1 MDSRYSAQR
10 DSYRLPEEGI
20 RIDLRAER
28 ARRRAGAGRRRQAPA
43 PQRRTPP
50 RTAAQ
55 RPTPPR
61 PQRTRPST
69 QPAQRTPA
77 RLRGLTLAA
86 ILAVAVLGIAAAV
99 GLTTGS
105 ESPTPPPPTEV
116 AAEPAAVI
124 EPSPAVEISIPSID
138 VRANFEDGSC
148 RVKDDKINPDSMREA
163 CTYTAE
169 GKPYSLPG
177 TDSPDIVVIAGHT
190 GAGVP
195 AVFNNLYD
203 GRANEHKVSIG
214 DKLYLRTEN
223 SGDEWLVYTA
233 TDLHDPSK
241 DGLEQ
246 DSSIWGE
253 GPMPGRLLTI
263 SCIQPAN
270 LLAAAVRNAVVGWQ
284 FDGVAT
290 APEQAS

>member
-55 RPTPPR
+55 RPAPPR

-69 QPAQRTPA
+69 QPSQRTPA
-77 RLRGLTLAA
+77 RRRGLALAA

-99 GLTTGS
+99 GLTTGP
-105 ESPTPPPPTEV
+105 ESPTPPPTTEV

-138 VRANFEDGSC
+138 VRAGFEDGSC

-169 GKPYSLPG
+169 GKPYALPG

>member
-28 ARRRAGAGRRRQAPA
+28 ARRRAGAGRRQQASA
-43 PQRRTPP
+43 PQRRTSP
-50 RTAAQ
+50 Q
-55 RPTPPR
+55 RPAPPR

-69 QPAQRTPA
+69 LPSQRTVT
-77 RLRGLTLAA
+77 RRRGLSLAA
-86 ILAVAVLGIAAAV
+86 ILAVVVLGIVAAV
-99 GLTTGS
+99 GLSGRPKA
-105 ESPTPPPPTEV
+105 PTPPPSTEA

-138 VRANFEDGSC
+138 VRANFEGGSC

-169 GKPYSLPG
+169 GKPYALPG
-177 TDSPDIVVIAGHT
+177 TNSPDIVVIAGHT

-195 AVFNNLYD
+195 AAFNNLYD

-246 DSSIWGE
+246 DTSIWGE